1 MELIL
6 KLQNGD
12 LSPDESLALA
22 EQSRAEG
29 IAPGDLAARYLRD
42 GMVPK
47 LTNVGIHP
55 EVRRDDETK
64 PRA

>member
-12 LSPDESLALA
+12 LSPEEALTLV

-29 IAPGDLAARYLRD
+29 IAPGDLAARYLRE
-42 GMVPK
+42 GMEPK
-47 LTNVGIHP
+47 LTNLNIYP
-55 EVRRDDETK
+55 EVRRDSETQS
-64 PRA
+64 RA